1 MMMIQAILIG
11 NICLSVIFLLIFNI
25 YSMIYNYVEFIF
37 ENLSNIRVK
46 SYCNVD
52 KDLNYQ
58 YLPFDILKW
67 NTKIGEFNLSL
78 EFDKNEDCFY
88 KIEDGNFDI
97 GFYGFEIYDQYKSKG
112 IGKFSFG
119 KIIEYIEKNFS
130 KYRNIYLS
138 VYSNNIPAIK
148 IYEYY
153 GFSKIEDDGEI
164 IKMKK

>member
-1 MMMIQAILIG
+1 
-11 NICLSVIFLLIFNI
+11 
-25 YSMIYNYVEFIF
+25 MIYNYDEFIF
-37 ENLSNIRVK
+37 ENLSNIRIK
-46 SYCNVD
+46 SYSQVWSNLD
-52 KDLNYQ
+52 YQ

-67 NTKIGEFNLSL
+67 NTRIGEFNLSL
-78 EFDKNEDCFY
+78 DFDKNEDGVY

-97 GFYGFEIYDQYKSKG
+97 GFHGFEIYNQYISKG

-119 KIIEYIEKNFS
+119 KILEYIENNFS
-130 KYRNIYLS
+130 KYRNIYLI

-153 GFSKIEDDGEI
+153 GFLKIEDDGEI

>member
-1 MMMIQAILIG
+1 MIH
-11 NICLSVIFLLIFNI
+11 
-25 YSMIYNYVEFIF
+25 NYDEFTF
-37 ENLSNIRVK
+37 ENLSNIRIK
-46 SYCNVD
+46 SYSIIWTDNY
-52 KDLNYQ
+52 YQ
-58 YLPFDILKW
+58 YLSFDILKW

-78 EFDKNEDCFY
+78 DFDKNEDGVY

-97 GFYGFEIYDQYKSKG
+97 GFYGFEIYDQYRSKR

-119 KIIEYIEKNFS
+119 KILEYIEKNFS

-153 GFSKIEDDGEI
+153 GFSKIEDDGEV

>member
-1 MMMIQAILIG
+1 
-11 NICLSVIFLLIFNI
+11 
-25 YSMIYNYVEFIF
+25 MIYNYDEFIF
-37 ENLSNIRVK
+37 ENLSNIRIK
-46 SYCNVD
+46 SYSQIWSNID
-52 KDLNYQ
+52 YQ
-58 YLPFDILKW
+58 YLTFDILKW

-78 EFDKNEDCFY
+78 QFDKNEDGVY
-88 KIEDGNFDI
+88 KIEYGNFDI
-97 GFYGFEIYDQYKSKG
+97 GFHGFEIYDQYKSKG

-119 KIIEYIEKNFS
+119 KILEYIENNFS

-153 GFSKIEDDGEI
+153 GFSKIEYYGEI